1 MRRSPEKPANK
12 RGSPEAVAKRKAARK
27 LNRLLLGPAPS
38 AATDGRT
45 ARRRQRL
52 LQELADGTRDPAS
65 GLKPIE
71 VLQHVD
77 DLLGLGETVA
87 SLRKVVTVHPRD
99 VAPDAARAL
108 LQELQRTYAFR
119 PEAYQFL
126 GLPDAVLRAADL
138 SPPRKR

>member
-1 MRRSPEKPANK
+1 MRRTAEKPANR

-27 LNRLLLGPAPS
+27 LNRLLLGPTPG
-38 AATDGRT
+38 AADGRT
-45 ARRRQRL
+45 ARRRERL
-52 LQELADGTRDPAS
+52 LRELAEGTRDATS

-77 DLLGLGETVA
+77 DLLALGETVA
-87 SLRKVVTVHPRD
+87 SLRKVATVHPRD
-99 VAPDAARAL
+99 VSPEAARAL
-108 LQELQRTYAFR
+108 LQELQRSYAFR

-126 GLPDAVLRAADL
+126 GLPEAVLRAADL